1 MVDSP
6 VNSFKTH
13 SNYIRAFATL
23 VCSDIQPIPNQ
34 IYHHISDRIL
44 QSGCLLSRPRTKV
57 SDTEV
62 LSSLKNAWGTELLID
77 MGKLYVNEP
86 ELCKLSNNWNVVQLY
101 YVLYH
106 VTQAVVLANGFPRPT
121 SHTKTQHHFFDL
133 WASRNKCLE
142 PWTISFDAQGA
153 RNIPSHINVDD
164 KKHQWTH
171 CSPDNAWSL
180 ACKALK
186 TTRNEK
192 LEASRKSARED
203 KRRERKKLLSQRL
216 ANQNVKIRGNISLP
230 IIPLPRLTLDEK
242 LSINE
247 NAPPTTIIDYFW
259 RLRIKTNYKDSAMF
273 TDGCIDNNLALQ
285 VRNDLSILASS
296 TLLLAELTIS
306 NILGS
311 ITFDKWI
318 NDWAHTNVPS
328 NVISGIR
335 HRLTLYA
342 SDGRHY
348 C

>member
-1 MVDSP
+1 MAESP
-6 VNSFKTH
+6 VNSLKTH
-13 SNYIRAFATL
+13 SNYIRAFASL

-44 QSGCLLSRPRTKV
+44 QSGCLPSAPMKKANNTG
-57 SDTEV
+57 V

-106 VTQAVVLANGFPRPT
+106 VTQAVVLAKGFPRPIRH
-121 SHTKTQHHFFDL
+121 SKIQNHFFDL
-133 WASRNKCLE
+133 WAGRNKCLE
-142 PWTISFDAQGA
+142 PWTLSFDSQGA

-164 KKHQWTH
+164 TKHQWTY
-171 CSPDNAWSL
+171 CSPDNAWNL

-192 LEASRKSARED
+192 LEESRKNAREE
-203 KRRERKKLLSQRL
+203 KRRAKRKLRSQKL
-216 ANQNVKIRGNISLP
+216 ANQNVKIRGNKILP
-230 IIPLPRLTLDEK
+230 IIPLPRLTPDEK
-242 LSINE
+242 LAINK
-247 NAPPTTIIDYFW
+247 NALPTTMIDYFW

-285 VRNDLSILASS
+285 IRNDLSILASS
-296 TLLLAELTIS
+296 TLLLAELTIG
-306 NILGS
+306 NLLGS
-311 ITFDKWI
+311 NTFNNWI
-318 NDWAHTNVPS
+318 NDWADTNVPS

-342 SDGRHY
+342 SHS
-348 C
+348 